1 MKKKS
6 LNSGDSQQFHQYQQK
21 RGAQHMALKIWL
33 GIDTDFFFF
42 FFFFYLVS
50 QMAAPITNIS
60 LDFTSPRKLET

>member
-6 LNSGDSQQFHQYQQK
+6 LNSDSQQFHQYQQK

-33 GIDTDFFFF
+33 RIDTDFFFF
-42 FFFFYLVS
+42 FFHLVS